1 MSGFEPDI
9 PFLDATWSL
18 RKTHC
23 LSRRHIV
30 SLEDIPFSGGHIVS
44 PESTLSLPKKHCLS
58 RSGTLSL
65 LRPCSPPRSKSS
77 QQAIERASD
86 RASDRASE
94 RQASD
99 ERQSLLRRKTCALLR
114 AKTSTL
120 LRRKTC
126 VVLTAR
132 TCALFKANTKGRPS
146 AATTKVAARPSAAR
160 PPLWCPLYSL

>member
-1 MSGFEPDI
+1 MVRTSC
-9 PFLDATWSL
+9 L
-18 RKTHC
+18 RKPHC
-23 LSRRHIV
+23 VPGSHILSR
-30 SLEDIPFSGGHIVS
+30 ED
-44 PESTLSLPKKHCLS
+44 TLSLPKWNPLPPPTLLATSLQSK
-58 RSGTLSL
+58 RSS
-65 LRPCSPPRSKSS
+65 
-77 QQAIERASD
+77 ERATE

-132 TCALFKANTKGRPS
+132 TCALFKANTKGRPA

-160 PPLWCPLYSL
+160 PPLWFPLYWL